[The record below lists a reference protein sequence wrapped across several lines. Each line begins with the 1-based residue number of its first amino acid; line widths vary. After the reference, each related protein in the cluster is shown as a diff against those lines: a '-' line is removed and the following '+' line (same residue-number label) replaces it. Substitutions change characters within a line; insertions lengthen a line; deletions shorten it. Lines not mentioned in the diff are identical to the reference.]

1 MHKKIKLSNQQ
12 ITERRRIFYRAAS
25 QNYAKKKKKKNYAVG
40 IVTPYMN
47 LSKRKILMNAFFN
60 SQFSYCSLI
69 WLCHSRIINKKS
81 KQTT

>member
-12 ITERRRIFYRAAS
+12 IIERRRIFYRAAY
-25 QNYAKKKKKKNYAVG
+25 QNYAKNYAVG